1 MTVFLDVLTGNILPI
16 ALVASLGF
24 VLRRRFAVQTGA
36 LNSVVFNVF
45 SPCLVFSGLVGSQLP
60 GEELLG
66 LAAFTSVSVLVMG
79 GLALALARLLRL
91 SRPELAAVLI
101 VAMFAN
107 GGNYGLTLL
116 QLRYG
121 EDGLSR
127 GIVYFVTSTLLF
139 YTLGVFIASLGR
151 LTWRESLAR
160 MVRVPAF
167 YAALLAVVVY
177 SLHIPVPG
185 PIMSGIAIAGQG
197 AIPVMLIILGMQIA
211 DMRRG
216 ETTAYVWPS
225 VGLRL
230 LVGPL
235 VGLGVAAAL
244 GLAGVGRSAMII
256 EMGMPPAVFSLIL
269 AAEFGL
275 PTSAVARIVVFATLL
290 SPLTIAATITLLGL

>member
-1 MTVFLDVLTGNILPI
+1 MTVFLNVLVGNILPI

-256 EMGMPPAVFSLIL
+256 
-269 AAEFGL
+269 
-275 PTSAVARIVVFATLL
+275 
-290 SPLTIAATITLLGL
+290 